1 MHVYY
6 ELPTTPLLQNIALSV
21 GTFDGVHR
29 GHQLLIKTL
38 RQEAKARGLSPA
50 VLTFQDMPYCFF
62 RPDDCPHLLSLPD
75 EKIKAFEPLT
85 LEHLFIVPFDEFI
98 ARQSAR
104 EFTHALVRNIG
115 VKLLVIGPDF
125 ALGRDREGNTDA
137 LRDLGREQGFEV
149 VVLGK
154 KLLEEA
160 TPISSTRVRECVEA
174 GQVEAA
180 ARLLGR
186 PFTLSGQVISGQQ
199 LGRQIGVPTINIKPH
214 TRKVLPQNGVYV
226 VRAFFDDETL
236 ARPAVLNIGMR
247 PTVNGTRQSIEFHVI
262 GETIATPPQKARLEF
277 MAHLR
282 DEQKFPN
289 LDALVAQIKK
299 DMAQASAL
307 LGEHSVSA

>member
-1 MHVYY
+1 MHVHY
-6 ELPTTPLLQNIALSV
+6 ELPLAPLLQNIALSV

-29 GHQLLIKTL
+29 GHQLLIETL
-38 RQEAKARGLSPA
+38 RQEAKTRGLSPA

-85 LEHLFIVPFDEFI
+85 LEHLFIVPFDESI

-104 EFTHALVRNIG
+104 EFTYALVRNIG
-115 VKLLVIGPDF
+115 VKLLVVGPDF

-154 KLLEEA
+154 KLLEEE
-160 TPISSTRVRECVEA
+160 TPISSTRVRESVEA

-186 PFTLSGQVISGQQ
+186 PFVLSGQVISGQQ
-199 LGRQIGVPTINIKPH
+199 LGRTIGVPTINIKLH
-214 TRKVLPQNGVYV
+214 TRKVLPQNGVYA
-226 VRAFFDDETL
+226 VRAFFDAETL
-236 ARPAVLNIGMR
+236 AHPSVLNIGMR
-247 PTVNGTRQSIEFHVI
+247 PTVNGVGQSIEFHVI
-262 GETIATPPQKARLEF
+262 GEAIEIPPQQVRLEF
-277 MAHLR
+277 IARLR
-282 DEQKFPN
+282 GEQKFAS
-289 LDALVAQIKK
+289 LDALVAQIKNDITK
-299 DMAQASAL
+299 AGTL
-307 LGEHSVSA
+307 LSEDSVSA